1 MWPRK
6 AESEISGNEIIGTLM
21 NASAMK
27 TNDYSAGFIISP
39 RELQTHA
46 RLKCSAVQIIN
57 HW

>member
-46 RLKCSAVQIIN
+46 RLKCSAVQYKL
-57 HW
+57 